1 MFTSTLGIT
10 EKTVRNWV
18 DEIFLNK
25 EQPDKVIPRRK
36 TSIKDKK
43 YEKRHNFL
51 KNWLNDIPK
60 LESHYRRQYTKKLY
74 LQTDFKSFTQIY
86 KLYCEECIKNS
97 DDEVSAVSHLKFML
111 IIKEQN
117 ISLFKPRNDMCDT
130 CVSYEA
136 RNITEDQYISHRSE
150 VDAMREEK
158 ANDVENAKSGI
169 FLLLCMDMQAVKLIP
184 QTNASA
190 SYYKMKLQ
198 VHNFT
203 IYNIISH
210 ESDNYIWDESEGNL
224 VASTFTTCIIKH
236 LKNCILQSPDINHII
251 IYSDGCFY
259 QNRNVILSNALI
271 SLCINKNITIEHKY
285 LIVGHTQMECDS
297 THSLIQRKINNKKIN
312 LPSQFVEY
320 LNDSRKSPFPLNT
333 HHLTHSYFLDYDSLP
348 KLYSSIRPGKIAG
361 DPTVNMIRAL
371 GYDTSGTIYFKT
383 NIKEEYAILP
393 NRKAKDTHDNQ
404 PSPLHS
410 QRIKIPKKVGTSPG
424 S

>member
-1 MFTSTLGIT
+1 
-10 EKTVRNWV
+10 
-18 DEIFLNK
+18 
-25 EQPDKVIPRRK
+25 
-36 TSIKDKK
+36 
-43 YEKRHNFL
+43 
-51 KNWLNDIPK
+51 
-60 LESHYRRQYTKKLY
+60 
-74 LQTDFKSFTQIY
+74 
-86 KLYCEECIKNS
+86 
-97 DDEVSAVSHLKFML
+97 
-111 IIKEQN
+111 
-117 ISLFKPRNDMCDT
+117 
-130 CVSYEA
+130 
-136 RNITEDQYISHRSE
+136 
-150 VDAMREEK
+150 MREEK

-169 FLLLCMDMQAVKLIP
+169 VLLLCMDMQAVKLIP

-271 SLCINKNITIEHKY
+271 SLCINKNIIIEHKY
-285 LIVGHTQMECDS
+285 LIIGHTQMECDS

-312 LPSQFVEY
+312 LPSQFVEFV
-320 LNDSRKSPFPLNT
+320 NDSRKYPFPLNT

-410 QRIKIPKKVGTSPG
+410 QRIKISKKKWEHFQDLKSFIPEDCHDFYTNFPYQN
-424 S
+424 